1 MPEGPLSSHSP
12 AQHAPEQHPPA
23 ASEGETTQ
31 QAGYIPQPHAE
42 VNKGSV
48 NMRFNTGRLNEM
60 GQQGWHLHS
69 IFEQDKNTIIV
80 FERMIPHPQSGATQ
94 QAPPQV
100 QQPPPWG
107 SR

>member
-1 MPEGPLSSHSP
+1 LPEGPLSSHSP

-48 NMRFNTGRLNEM
+48 NMRFNTAG
-60 GQQGWHLHS
+60 
-69 IFEQDKNTIIV
+69 
-80 FERMIPHPQSGATQ
+80 
-94 QAPPQV
+94 
-100 QQPPPWG
+100 
-107 SR
+107 